1 LQMRRYGAISA
12 DPPWPFRIYSGNDT
26 TPHRTA
32 GEPYRVMTLGQIR
45 ELPVVS
51 IAAPDCALFLWVVDS
66 LLPEAIEVGRAWG
79 FTYKTRAF
87 EWLKSKVNGDGYA
100 IGMGYWTRKQS
111 ESCLLF
117 TRGSPR
123 RQARDVREIIEQPRR
138 EHSRKPEESYR
149 RIERLVGGPYAE
161 LFATERRSGWD
172 GWGDQL

>member
-1 LQMRRYGAISA
+1 VRFLRTRPGRFAFIPATTRRHTGH
-12 DPPWPFRIYSGNDT
+12 PT
-26 TPHRTA
+26 
-32 GEPYRVMTLGQIR
+32 
-45 ELPVVS
+45 
-51 IAAPDCALFLWVVDS
+51 S
-66 LLPEAIEVGRAWG
+66 LTEVGRAWG

-87 EWLKSKVNGDGYA
+87 EWLKVKVNGDGYA
-100 IGMGYWTRKQS
+100 MGMGYWTRKQS

-138 EHSRKPEESYR
+138 EHSRKPDESYR